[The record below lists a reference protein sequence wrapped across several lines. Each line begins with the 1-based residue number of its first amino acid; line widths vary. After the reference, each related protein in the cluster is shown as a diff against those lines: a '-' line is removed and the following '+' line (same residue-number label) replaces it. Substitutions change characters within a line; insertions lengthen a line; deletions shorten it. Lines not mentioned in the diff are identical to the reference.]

1 MKIGIEKIKNI
12 PPRIGL
18 YIVLMLMGL
27 SIFFPL
33 YILFISSLKKNNIE
47 LNANPIGFPEVWRFD
62 NYIKI
67 FKFSSFGWNYLSSTV
82 VTVSSILLVVIL
94 SSMASYALAKYSF
107 KLNKYIYGMFVV
119 GLFLPIRMGTLN
131 ILRVM
136 VALDLMNNLFGLI
149 IIETVLGLPGAIFIL
164 TGFIK
169 LLPEELSNSA
179 RIDGCSE
186 PGIFF
191 KIIAPL
197 LKPALVTIV
206 LFNLLRIWNDIWWP
220 LLMITDSKLKVVPL
234 AVSVYIDEFTSD
246 YVMIFSFLNV
256 ASWPLIIIYLILSRH
271 YIRGLTGGALKE

>member
-1 MKIGIEKIKNI
+1 MKISIEKIKNI

-18 YIVLMLMGL
+18 YIVLTFIGF
-27 SIFFPL
+27 SVFFPL

-47 LNANPIGFPEVWRFD
+47 LNVNPIGFPEVWRFD

-67 FKFSSFGWNYLSSTV
+67 FKFSSFGWNYLSSAI
-82 VTVSSILLVVIL
+82 VTITSIVLVVIV

-107 KLNKYIYGMFVV
+107 KLNKYLYAMFVI
-119 GLFLPIRMGTLN
+119 GLFLPIRMGTIN
-131 ILRVM
+131 ILRVI
-136 VALDLMNNLFGLI
+136 VALNLMNNLVGLI
-149 IIETVLGLPGAIFIL
+149 IVETVLGIPGAVFIL

-169 LLPEELSNSA
+169 MLPEELSNSA
-179 RIDGCSE
+179 RMDGCNE

-191 KIIAPL
+191 KIIVPL

-234 AVSVYIDEFTSD
+234 AVSVYVDEFTQD
-246 YVMIFSFLNV
+246 YVMIFSFLNM
-256 ASWPLIIIYLILSRH
+256 ASWPLIIVYLILSRH

>member
-12 PPRIGL
+12 PSRIGL
-18 YIVLMLMGL
+18 YIVLMLIGF
-27 SIFFPL
+27 SVFFPL

-47 LNANPIGFPEVWRFD
+47 LNVNPIGFPEVWRFD
-62 NYIKI
+62 NYINI
-67 FKFSSFGWNYLSSTV
+67 FKFSAFGWNYLSSTV

-191 KIIAPL
+191 KIIVPL

>member
-12 PPRIGL
+12 PSRIGL

-62 NYIKI
+62 NYINI
-67 FKFSSFGWNYLSSTV
+67 FKFSAFGWNYLSSTV